1 MPNPARTQA
10 ARDIEHRALDSLTM
24 NTTVA
29 IAIGAAGLG
38 AGLFIS
44 ILVAWKS
51 ARSRREI
58 LHKIASLVTRLDST
72 EAGIAIE
79 HKVPVKDA
87 LEVLESA
94 IESMTI
100 GGDVGR
106 SDIERIS
113 QGLEHLALGL
123 LIVDENGELV
133 VVNAQAREFIDSRP
147 TNTKAAS
154 RIQELMDEAL
164 RGTKSSDEVELL
176 GPPRRSL
183 RLRAWPL
190 DDGKRHIGAVIVIE
204 DISDVRRMEVI
215 RQDFVANVSHELKT
229 PVGAVALSA
238 EILADETDP
247 AVASRLAVRIRDE
260 STRLARVI
268 EDLLDLS
275 RLEAGF
281 SPPREPVALGL
292 VMAEAMERVR
302 GSAEHKSVRIS
313 VWEPEPVAVY
323 GDRRHLV
330 SAAQNLLENAV
341 HYSPE
346 GSVVEIGSAPS
357 DTGIDLWVA
366 DEGIGIPEP
375 DLERI
380 FERFYRVD
388 RGRGRES
395 GGTGLGLAIV
405 RHVAQS
411 HGASVEVVSSE
422 GRGSRFTIRFTERA
436 EMPAGPRLVSSSV
449 ELDVRSGDDQATA

>member
-1 MPNPARTQA
+1 
-10 ARDIEHRALDSLTM
+10 M

-38 AGLFIS
+38 AGLFTS
-44 ILVAWKS
+44 ILIAWRS

-58 LHKIASLVTRLDST
+58 RRKIAALVTRLDST
-72 EAGIAIE
+72 EAGTAIE
-79 HKVPVKDA
+79 RKIPIRDA
-87 LEVLESA
+87 LEHLESA
-94 IESMTI
+94 IESVTI

-123 LIVDENGELV
+123 MIVDENGDLV
-133 VVNAQAREFIDSRP
+133 VVNAPAREFVEARAD
-147 TNTKAAS
+147 NAKAYS
-154 RIQELMDEAL
+154 RIQELLSSAL
-164 RGTKSSDEVELL
+164 GGGDASDEVELL
-176 GPPRRSL
+176 GPPRKNL
-183 RLRAWPL
+183 RLKAWPL
-190 DDGKRHIGAVIVIE
+190 DDGRRHIGAVIVIE
-204 DISDVRRMEVI
+204 NVTEVRRMEVM

-238 EILADETDP
+238 EILADESDP
-247 AVASRLAVRIRDE
+247 AVAKRLAARIRDE

-281 SPPREPVALGL
+281 SPPREPVSLGL
-292 VMAEAMERVR
+292 VMAEAIERVK
-302 GSAEHKSVRIS
+302 GSAEHKSVHLTA
-313 VWEPEPVAVY
+313 WEPEPVAVY

-346 GSVVEIGSAPS
+346 GSVVEIGTAPS
-357 DTGIDLWVA
+357 SSGVDLWVA

-411 HGASVEVVSSE
+411 HGANVEVVSRE
-422 GRGSRFTIRFTERA
+422 GHGSRFTIKFAERA
-436 EMPAGPRLVSSSV
+436 EMPPGPRLVRGSADLEIS
-449 ELDVRSGDDQATA
+449 DSGGQATA